1 MGNKRERASKDLD
14 SYDQYGNTK
23 WKWLDDDKAEKSKR
37 RQKALAKGDQG
48 HFVVHDPKAFRSK
61 KGKSDSYNAF
71 SYIKLNPAMLNKR
84 NRKKGEKTFD
94 IVVDK
99 KKAGKRMKDGMLAG
113 AKIK

>member
-1 MGNKRERASKDLD
+1 M
-14 SYDQYGNTK
+14 
-23 WKWLDDDKAEKSKR
+23 
-37 RQKALAKGDQG
+37 AKKQEG

-71 SYIKLNPAMLNKR
+71 SYIKLNPAVLNKR

-94 IVVDK
+94 MVVDK
-99 KKAGKRMKDGMLAG
+99 KKAGKRMKTGMLSG